1 MIEADDVEEIPF
13 DDAEVP
19 AKPER
24 DIQPPKVNT
33 IIKEEESA
41 RQAHGTS
48 KVTSLSLEAVAQEKQ
63 PATNIEKT
71 VRKESRKLKKAV
83 KAVDQAKLK
92 ETVGDESV
100 PLDKIDSESE
110 SVPQK
115 DDANDE
121 QDE

>member
-1 MIEADDVEEIPF
+1 M
-13 DDAEVP
+13 P

-48 KVTSLSLEAVAQEKQ
+48 KVTSLSLEATAQEKQ

-71 VRKESRKLKKAV
+71 VLRKESRKLKKAV
-83 KAVDQAKLK
+83 KAVD
-92 ETVGDESV
+92 
-100 PLDKIDSESE
+100 
-110 SVPQK
+110 
-115 DDANDE
+115 
-121 QDE
+121 